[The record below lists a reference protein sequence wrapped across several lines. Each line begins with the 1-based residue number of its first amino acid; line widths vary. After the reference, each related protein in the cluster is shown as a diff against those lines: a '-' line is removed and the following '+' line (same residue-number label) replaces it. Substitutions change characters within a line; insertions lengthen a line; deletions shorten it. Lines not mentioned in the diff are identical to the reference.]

1 MKKVFV
7 LPYSATLDSSEFQTG
22 ILKIRSNS
30 IVYNKRYYPFNQ
42 VGRVFTFQH
51 GFFSENKKDLIEKRN
66 ELQAKNN
73 EVVINDRKIKANSLI
88 FEIEQAINDLSSN
101 SKTKVNPTDILLRCK
116 NYISF
121 YSE

>member
-51 GFFSENKKDLIEKRN
+51 GFFSENKKDLIDKRN

-73 EVVINDRKIKANSLI
+73 EVVINDRKIKANKLI
-88 FEIEQAINDLSSN
+88 FDIENAIDGLVSD
-101 SKTKVNPTDILLRCK
+101 SKTRLELIDTLIRCK

>member
-22 ILKIRSNS
+22 ILKGDS

-42 VGRVFTFQH
+42 VGDVFTFQH
-51 GFFSENKKDLIEKRN
+51 GFFSENKRYLIDKRN

-73 EVVINDRKIKANSLI
+73 EVVINDRKIKANKLI
-88 FEIEQAINDLSSN
+88 FDIENAIDGLVSD
-101 SKTKVNPTDILLRCK
+101 SKTRLELIDTLLRCK